1 MTTLFLCEKPSQAKE
16 VAEALGLS
24 KKTDGA
30 YFGDNIVVTNAVG
43 HLFEYAEPAVYGTQF
58 EKWSLESLPCIPA
71 PWISTLKP
79 AVKDQYSVIER
90 LLKAA
95 DNIVIATDADREG
108 EVIARNILEHAKC
121 NKPIQRLWVQETTP
135 SGYKKGIAKMKDGK
149 IYETLYASGVGRS
162 RADWLAGMN
171 ITRAL
176 TTSFSVGGKGNV
188 LHFGR
193 VQTPTLALV
202 VFRERAIANFKSTDY
217 YNIKGEFSLSSDSL
231 PIKMN
236 LQLLDEWV
244 DVSGRLVDKTIV
256 DKIVSEC
263 QAAGESTTT
272 FTVSKYET
280 KEQRE
285 PAPLPYYLGSLQK
298 DCNKQF
304 GMRPDKVLEICQS
317 LYDTHKLVSYPR
329 TEGEYIPTQI
339 FEESE
344 LRLNA
349 LKAID
354 PTISSLCD
362 LADITNVPRAFND
375 KLVEKGGGHFAIIPT
390 DKSNFNIA
398 NLSTEELQVYDL
410 IRRRYIAQF
419 LGYYVFDKTDLEVS
433 HDTYVFKAS
442 GRVPKN
448 DGWKRAYP
456 KITDDKE
463 SIEAEP
469 TLPNTQIGEPA
480 VLCDVKVDA
489 LKTKPPA
496 RYTSGDTLLTAMESI
511 DKEID
516 DPRLAA
522 IMKNKEKAGIG
533 TNATRGQVI
542 SKLFDGGYIE
552 ESKKYVKPTEKGNE
566 LIALLEKG
574 CPSLVDL
581 ALTAEWEDKLSL
593 VESGEISLS
602 EFERSISDFVSEC
615 IAHIK
620 TTKTKGEVGL
630 IGTVENPCPSCG
642 KGMIRRKGDKGFWW
656 GCSGYPICKHTMI
669 DKAGKPVEKTSLF
682 KSKISTSSTEY
693 KCQTCGKP
701 LTRRKG
707 EKGYFWSCTGY
718 PECKSSYAEYLG
730 KPKFK

>member
-1 MTTLFLCEKPSQAKE
+1 MTTLYLCEKPSQAKE

-24 KKTDGA
+24 RKTDGA
-30 YFGDNIVVTNAVG
+30 YIGDGVIVTNAVG
-43 HLFEYAEPAVYGTQF
+43 HLFEQAEPAAYGAQF
-58 EKWSLESLPCIPA
+58 EKWSLDSLPCIPA

-79 AVKDQYSVIER
+79 SVKDQYSIIER
-90 LLKAA
+90 LLKTA
-95 DNIVIATDADREG
+95 DSIVIATDADREG

-149 IYETLYASGVGRS
+149 AYESLYASGVGRG

-202 VFRERAIANFKSTDY
+202 VYRERAIANFKPIDHYS
-217 YNIKGEFSLSSDSL
+217 IKGEFSISGHEPL
-231 PIKMN
+231 KMN
-236 LQLLDEWV
+236 LQLLDDWV
-244 DVSGRLVDKTIV
+244 DASGRLVDKTIA
-256 DKIVSEC
+256 DKIISFC
-263 QAAGESTTT
+263 KNAHDD
-272 FTVSKYET
+272 FKVSKYET
-280 KEQRE
+280 KEERE

-298 DCNKQF
+298 DCAKQF

-354 PTISSLCD
+354 PSLEPLCD
-362 LADITNVPRAFND
+362 LADTTNAPRAFND

-390 DKSNFNIA
+390 DKSNFNVA
-398 NLSTEELQVYDL
+398 SLSAEELQVYDL

-448 DGWKRAYP
+448 DGWKRTYP
-456 KITDDKE
+456 KATDEKE
-463 SIEAEP
+463 TIEAEP
-469 TLPNTQIGEPA
+469 TLPNTQIGA
-480 VLCDVKVDA
+480 YAALLDSKADA
-489 LKTKPPA
+489 LKTKPPT
-496 RYTSGDTLLTAMESI
+496 RYTAGSLLTAMESI

-522 IMKNKEKAGIG
+522 IMKGKEKAGIG
-533 TNATRGQVI
+533 TNATRAEI
-542 SKLFDGGYIE
+542 IKKLFDGSYIE
-552 ESKKYVKPTEKGNE
+552 ESKKNIVPTDKGNE
-566 LIALLEKG
+566 LVALLEKG

-593 VESGEISLS
+593 VESGETSLS

-620 TTKTKGEVGL
+620 TAKSKGEVGL

-656 GCSGYPICKHTMI
+656 GCSGYPTCKHTMT
-669 DKAGKPVEKTSLF
+669 DKDGKPVEKPASF
-682 KSKISTSSTEY
+682 KPKTPTSSSEH
-693 KCQTCGKP
+693 KCQACEKP
-701 LTRRKG
+701 LIRRKG
-707 EKGYFWSCTGY
+707 TKGYFWGCTGY
-718 PECKSSYAEYLG
+718 PECTSTYVDYLG

>member
-1 MTTLFLCEKPSQAKE
+1 MRTLYLCEKPSQAKE

-24 KKTDGA
+24 RKTDGA
-30 YFGDNIVVTNAVG
+30 YIGDDVVVTNAVG
-43 HLFEYAEPAVYGTQF
+43 HLFEQAEPAAYGAQF
-58 EKWSLESLPCIPA
+58 EKWSLDSLPCIPA

-90 LLKAA
+90 LLKTA
-95 DNIVIATDADREG
+95 DSIVIATDADREG

-149 IYETLYASGVGRS
+149 AYETLYASGVGRG

-202 VFRERAIANFKSTDY
+202 VFRERAIANFKAIDHYS
-217 YNIKGEFSLSSDSL
+217 IKGEFSINNQA
-231 PIKMN
+231 IKMT

-244 DVSGRLVDKTIV
+244 DSSGRLVDKIIA
-256 DKIVSEC
+256 DKIV
-263 QAAGESTTT
+263 AACESANNSIAY
-272 FTVSKYET
+272 FSVSKYET
-280 KEQRE
+280 KEKRE

-298 DCNKQF
+298 DCAEQF

-354 PTISSLCD
+354 PSLAPLCE
-362 LADITNVPRAFND
+362 LADTTNAPRAFND

-390 DKSNFNIA
+390 DKSNFTVA
-398 NLSTEELQVYDL
+398 SLSTEELQVYDL

-433 HDTYVFKAS
+433 HDIYVFKTS

-456 KITDDKE
+456 KATGDKE
-463 SIEAEP
+463 PTEAEP
-469 TLPNTQIGEPA
+469 TLPNTEVGANAA
-480 VLCDVKVDA
+480 VLSIKADA
-489 LKTKPPA
+489 LKTKPPT
-496 RYTSGDTLLTAMESI
+496 RYTAGSLLTAMESI

-522 IMKNKEKAGIG
+522 IMKGKEKAGIG
-533 TNATRGQVI
+533 TNATRAEI
-542 SKLFDGGYIE
+542 IKKLFDGSYIE
-552 ESKKYVKPTEKGNE
+552 ESKKSIIPTDKGNE
-566 LIALLEKG
+566 LVSLLEKG

-593 VESGEISLS
+593 VESGEMSLS

-620 TTKTKGEVGL
+620 TAKTKGEVGL

-656 GCSGYPICKHTMI
+656 GCSGYPTCKHTMI
-669 DKAGKPVEKTSLF
+669 DKDGKPVEKPASF
-682 KSKISTSSTEY
+682 KPKAPTASSEH
-693 KCQTCGKP
+693 KCQACEKP
-701 LTRRKG
+701 LIRRKG
-707 EKGYFWSCTGY
+707 TKGYFWGCTGY
-718 PECKSSYAEYLG
+718 PECTSTYVDYLG